1 MGRHSLQ
8 LVSGEM
14 VNEAARARYI
24 ARDLPDRWLGPA
36 DPAELEEM
44 SLEEDLL
51 DVLKL
56 NRHGETRS
64 AIALLAAVLARLA
77 DQRVT
82 DVKSS

>member
-8 LVSGEM
+8 VVSSEM

-24 ARDLPDRWLGPA
+24 AQHLPDGSARPA
-36 DPAELEEM
+36 DPSALEEM

-51 DVLKL
+51 GVLKL

-64 AIALLAAVLARLA
+64 AIALLAAVIARLT
-77 DQRVT
+77 DQRFT
-82 DVKSS
+82 Q